1 MKGKWFA
8 LGCLTSV
15 VVVLAITLSLFFSL
29 GKMTRAFQKPAPA
42 PLKSGSYLY
51 LKLQGEISDYAQI
64 SGPFSFRESLAVN
77 TLIVKIAKAAEDKDI
92 AGIIMEP
99 KYLSCGFAVL
109 HELITA
115 LEEFRKSGKPVYT
128 LLDTASNK
136 EYLLASVTDAIY
148 LNPSASAGIFL
159 SGLGSEIIFY
169 KDMFDKL
176 GIEFTLFNAG
186 EYKEAGETFTRR
198 NLSDPVR
205 NNIKQVYYDIYDNMV
220 TTIAASRTLDKATIK
235 HLFEN
240 RDELFINGQKAIDY
254 GLVDHLSS
262 REDMLENLAIEDD
275 KLVLLSDYKIP
286 KIKQGKQIIAVV
298 YLQGMIVPFPGWSM
312 DDIISSGKVAEI
324 IDDIEDND
332 DIKAVV
338 LRINSPGGS
347 ALESEILLEMFI
359 NLQEKKP
366 MVVSMG
372 NLAASGGYY
381 ISASAD
387 YIMADPYTITG
398 SIGVAAMFPNIT
410 RLADKIGL
418 DNEQLGIGKY
428 SNFASIYEEMSPE
441 VKAKI
446 IASVQSTYLEFKT
459 RVSEGRGISLDDVE
473 VVARGQVW
481 VSKRAQEMGLI
492 DAVGNLA
499 AAVRK
504 AAELAGIEQ
513 YSTQYLPEKKSFL
526 QKFLE
531 ERMNLDLKQAL
542 LQDELIQSTE
552 LDRLLTVYSITRR
565 DPVVTLLPYDLG
577 L

>member
-542 LQDELIQSTE
+542 LQDEIIQSTD